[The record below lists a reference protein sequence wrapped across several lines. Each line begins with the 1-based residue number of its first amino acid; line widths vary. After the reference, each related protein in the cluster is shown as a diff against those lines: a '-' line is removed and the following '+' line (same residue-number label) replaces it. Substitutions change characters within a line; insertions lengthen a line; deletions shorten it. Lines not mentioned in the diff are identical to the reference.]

1 MRRVRAGTADRGT
14 GALVAALAGAL
25 ACSAVHSLTIERLH
39 FRHFWLLLAIVCAL
53 AETTR
58 AARVRPAAD
67 ASPEQA
73 RPPEPLA
80 VARA

>member
-1 MRRVRAGTADRGT
+1 VRAGVTDSAT

-25 ACSAVHSLTIERLH
+25 AASAVHSLTIERLH

-58 AARVRPAAD
+58 RTRSKPVAAPESEEPA
-67 ASPEQA
+67 E
-73 RPPEPLA
+73 RLA
-80 VARA
+80 VASA